1 MIEWNLPFTR
11 ITFLYR
17 IVFFV
22 VVSLGL
28 EVTEN
33 PESVGK
39 EYEAIS

>member
-1 MIEWNLPFTR
+1 MEFAIYAHNFP
-11 ITFLYR
+11 ISHS
-17 IVFFV
+17 FFV